1 MSTTVL
7 ADISTLPTLL
17 EAVMIG
23 CFGIAWPIANLRM
36 LRSGRAEGKGVLFTM
51 IIFCGYLAGVVA
63 KLLPMSAGH
72 ALQPVFW
79 LYAINTASV
88 GANLVLQWQL
98 GRRATAATAARVVA
112 QAA

>member
-1 MSTTVL
+1 MNTTVL
-7 ADISTLPTLL
+7 VDISTLQSLI

-23 CFGIAWPIANLRM
+23 CFGIAWPVANLRM
-36 LRSGRAEGKGVLFTM
+36 LRSGRAEVKGVLFTM
-51 IIFCGYLAGVVA
+51 SICGYLAGVVA
-63 KLLPMSAGH
+63 KLLPMSEGH

-88 GANLVLQWQL
+88 GANQVLQWQL
-98 GRRATAATAARVVA
+98 GRRATAATAAGAAA